1 MPGLRQAVHARR
13 CRLPQD
19 VKTQQTEER
28 EIVVQSA
35 QQDVNWNDFRDHLA
49 TADKEGRRKWIYP
62 RQPAGRFYRWRTWL
76 SWILLIVLFGG
87 PFIRINGEPPLL
99 VNIVDRKFVVLG
111 QVFWPQ
117 DGVILAI
124 GLLIFLIGIAI
135 FTAAYGRL
143 WCGWVCPQTVLME
156 LVFRKIEYWL
166 EGDAHEQR
174 ALATAQWNVGKA
186 IKKVVKH
193 AIFLGLSFLIG
204 NTLLA
209 YIIGSDQLIKIVTD
223 PPADHLE
230 GLAFMVL
237 FTGVFYAIFARF
249 REQACTFIC
258 PYGRFQSTLLDEN
271 SIVVAY
277 DHKRGEKRGALHR
290 SQPMEERRATGHG
303 DCIDCRQC
311 VVVCPTGI
319 DIRNGTQME
328 CVHCTACIDAC
339 DEVMDKI
346 KRPRGLIRYAS
357 LNGIER
363 GEKKLKVTPRLIVY
377 TGILIALIGLETFLI
392 FSRSHIQTTLLR
404 APGTL
409 FQQMPNGKISNL
421 YLLKI
426 INKAPHAMPI
436 ELKLENSAG
445 TLTVLGKGLVV
456 PPQKRLE
463 TSVLIELAPAQL
475 QSGTTEL
482 TVGVYS
488 EGKRLQTL
496 KTGFIGPRKDA

>member
-1 MPGLRQAVHARR
+1 
-13 CRLPQD
+13 
-19 VKTQQTEER
+19 
-28 EIVVQSA
+28 
-35 QQDVNWNDFRDHLA
+35 
-49 TADKEGRRKWIYP
+49 
-62 RQPAGRFYRWRTWL
+62 
-76 SWILLIVLFGG
+76 
-87 PFIRINGEPPLL
+87 
-99 VNIVDRKFVVLG
+99 
-111 QVFWPQ
+111 
-117 DGVILAI
+117 
-124 GLLIFLIGIAI
+124 
-135 FTAAYGRL
+135 
-143 WCGWVCPQTVLME
+143 
-156 LVFRKIEYWL
+156 
-166 EGDAHEQR
+166 
-174 ALATAQWNVGKA
+174 
-186 IKKVVKH
+186 
-193 AIFLGLSFLIG
+193 
-204 NTLLA
+204 
-209 YIIGSDQLIKIVTD
+209 
-223 PPADHLE
+223 
-230 GLAFMVL
+230 
-237 FTGVFYAIFARF
+237 
-249 REQACTFIC
+249 
-258 PYGRFQSTLLDEN
+258 
-271 SIVVAY
+271 
-277 DHKRGEKRGALHR
+277 
-290 SQPMEERRATGHG
+290 
-303 DCIDCRQC
+303 
-311 VVVCPTGI
+311 VCPTGI